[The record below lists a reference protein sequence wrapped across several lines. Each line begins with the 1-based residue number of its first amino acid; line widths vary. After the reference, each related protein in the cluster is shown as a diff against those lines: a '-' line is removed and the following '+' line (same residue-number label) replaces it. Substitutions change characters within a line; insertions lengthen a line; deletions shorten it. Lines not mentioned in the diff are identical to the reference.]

1 MNYLTVENISKSFGD
16 RVLFSD
22 ITMYIN
28 QGDKVALIAKNG
40 TGKTSL
46 LNIVAGTETP
56 DSGKYW
62 LHPHIRTVFL
72 SQEPALDENFSVFD
86 AVYKSQNPVMQAIAA
101 YEQSLLNHADEDAM
115 QKAISDIDRLDA
127 WNYEARVKQ
136 ILSVLEVN
144 YLDRKVKSLSGG
156 QRKRVAL
163 AKVLIDEPDFLI
175 LDEPTNHLDL
185 EMIEWLQEYLSK
197 SKITLLTV
205 THDRYFLDAVCN
217 HILELE
223 HGTLYKYQGTYTQF
237 LEKKAEREINM
248 AVVLD
253 KTKQLYKKELE
264 WMRRQPQARGTKA
277 KSRIDEFYSIEEKS
291 KQKLGEDQMQLD
303 IQMTRLGSKILELHN
318 VSKAYEGHSLFNNLD
333 YKFAPFDR
341 VGIIGRN
348 GTGKSTMLD
357 IMACITEPDSGKVV
371 HGETLSIGY
380 YNQKGMKM
388 KEDKRAI
395 DVVKDIAE
403 YIPLNGGKKLSAGQL
418 MERFLFDGPKQQ
430 TFVSKLSGGEK
441 RRLFLLTLLI
451 KNPNF
456 LILDEP
462 TNDLDIMT
470 LQVLEEFLQHF
481 PGVVVV
487 VSHDRYFMDKIVEH
501 VFVLGEGDKV
511 RDFPG
516 NYTDYRMAREQEI
529 QIAKNEA
536 SVQKSEQKIE
546 QKAKVAASQD
556 DRKEFKKIEKQLQ
569 KIEEDKAKIT
579 EQFNNADL
587 SPDKIM
593 ELSKQLQAL
602 QAELEDKEMRWLE
615 LSEMM

>member
-1 MNYLTVENISKSFGD
+1 
-16 RVLFSD
+16 
-22 ITMYIN
+22 
-28 QGDKVALIAKNG
+28 
-40 TGKTSL
+40 
-46 LNIVAGTETP
+46 
-56 DSGKYW
+56 
-62 LHPHIRTVFL
+62 
-72 SQEPALDENFSVFD
+72 
-86 AVYKSQNPVMQAIAA
+86 
-101 YEQSLLNHADEDAM
+101 
-115 QKAISDIDRLDA
+115 
-127 WNYEARVKQ
+127 
-136 ILSVLEVN
+136 
-144 YLDRKVKSLSGG
+144 
-156 QRKRVAL
+156 
-163 AKVLIDEPDFLI
+163 
-175 LDEPTNHLDL
+175 
-185 EMIEWLQEYLSK
+185 
-197 SKITLLTV
+197 
-205 THDRYFLDAVCN
+205 
-217 HILELE
+217 LE

-602 QAELEDKEMRWLE
+602 QVELEDKEMRWLE

>member
-16 RVLFSD
+16 RLLFSD

-46 LNIVAGTETP
+46 LNIVAGIETP
-56 DSGKYW
+56 DNGKYW

-72 SQEPALDENFSVFD
+72 SQEPALDENATVFD
-86 AVYKSQNPVMQAIAA
+86 AVYKSHNPVMQAIAA
-101 YEQSLLNHADEDAM
+101 YEQSLLNPADVNAM
-115 QKAISDIDRLDA
+115 QKAISDLDRLDA

-223 HGTLYKYQGTYTQF
+223 HGNLYKYQGTYTQF

-253 KTKQLYKKELE
+253 KTKQLFKKELE

-277 KSRIDEFYSIEEKS
+277 KSRIDEFYNIEEKS
-291 KQKLGEDQMQLD
+291 KQKLGDDLVQLD

-318 VSKAYEGHSLFNNLD
+318 VSKAYEGHSLFKNLE

-341 VGIIGRN
+341 LGIIGRN
-348 GTGKSTMLD
+348 GTGKSTLLD
-357 IMACITEPDSGKVV
+357 IIAALTEPDTGKVV

-380 YNQKGMKM
+380 YNQKGMKI

-403 YIPLNGGKKLSAGQL
+403 YIPMNGGKKLSAGQL

-501 VFVLGEGDKV
+501 VFVLGEGDKI

-529 QIAKNEA
+529 QNAKND
-536 SVQKSEQKIE
+536 SSSQKTELKTEQKT
-546 QKAKVAASQD
+546 KAIASQE
-556 DRKEFKKIEKQLQ
+556 DRKELKRIEKQIQ
-569 KIEEDKAKIT
+569 KLEEDKSKIT
-579 EQFNNADL
+579 EQFNNAEL
-587 SPDKIM
+587 SSDKIM
-593 ELSKQLQAL
+593 ELSKQLQIL
-602 QAELEDKEMRWLE
+602 QSDLEDKEMRWLE
-615 LSEMM
+615 LSELM